1 MITEKTKP
9 IPLRLKIS
17 EVRDLKREAKSEFMT
32 LAGYLRKL
40 VISHP
45 GRKVKI
51 K

>member
-1 MITEKTKP
+1 MIKEQTKP

-17 EVRDLKREAKSEFMT
+17 EMRDLKREAKLEYMT

-40 VISHP
+40 VITHP
-45 GRKVKI
+45 ERKK